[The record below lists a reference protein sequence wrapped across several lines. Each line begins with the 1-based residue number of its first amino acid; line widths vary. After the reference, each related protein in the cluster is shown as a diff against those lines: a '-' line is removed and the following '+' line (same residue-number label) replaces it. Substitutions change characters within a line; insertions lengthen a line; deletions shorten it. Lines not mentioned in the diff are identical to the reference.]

1 MKTAALILECAD
13 GKFHAIGAGS
23 IPPLRELAK
32 KARATGEIEIGKKAV
47 KIVAGSLLASW
58 RPVPDLQF
66 RCR

>member
-13 GKFHAIGAGS
+13 GKFHAIGGS
-23 IPPLRELAK
+23 SLSPLRELAK
-32 KARATGEIEIGKKAV
+32 KARQSGEIEIGKKAV
-47 KIVAGSLLASW
+47 KIVAGSVLASW